1 MTAQVLL
8 SLRVPGYLTE
18 FPAEVVSE
26 ADLDILAESRVGGL
40 HPSTQ
45 APAPVTVQVADK
57 GL

>member
-8 SLRVPGYLTE
+8 FLRVPGYLTE
-18 FPAEVVSE
+18 FPAEAVSE
-26 ADLDILAESRVGGL
+26 ADPDAFAELRAGGS